1 MELHIYRGSFN
12 HLYDLGDEILKES
25 KSSFEMGL
33 LAESQTLD
41 RPGLH
46 GGQFTDKQCTK
57 LLNNLDK
64 LDQLSSSQDVPTM
77 PKVYSINQLFSSSEG
92 NVKKFPSS

>member
-25 KSSFEMGL
+25 QSSFDMGL
-33 LAESQTLD
+33 WAESQTLE

-46 GGQFTDKQCTK
+46 SGQFTGKQCTK

-64 LDQLSSSQDVPTM
+64 LDQLSSSQDVQCQKFTALINCFQAL
-77 PKVYSINQLFSSSEG
+77 KVM
-92 NVKKFPSS
+92 